1 MLRKRVQRLVNLAV
15 ERRPELIVLVDFDGF
30 NRRFAKT
37 IRQRQTVDWTPR
49 IVRYV
54 SPQVWASRA
63 GRAKALA
70 RDIDLLLCLFPFE
83 KQWYAQRFPQMKV
96 EVVGPPIFDR
106 YADDKFKIPK
116 AASAD
121 GKPLVVLLPGSRKA
135 ELKRHLPVMY
145 EALQLIA
152 QKQEVR
158 YRVVLPE
165 GVDIGGMF
173 ADLPPTFLSNVQ
185 NGGLA
190 DALREAS
197 IAISK
202 TGTITLECAFFGV
215 PTVAI
220 YKTSWLTA
228 LIARLVIKVNFLAM
242 PNLLANEPVFPELLQ
257 QKATPQRIASE
268 ALNLLH
274 DETRRTEIKRKLQTI
289 IAQLGG
295 VGSTE
300 RAATA
305 VINLIRG

>member
-1 MLRKRVQRLVNLAV
+1 
-15 ERRPELIVLVDFDGF
+15 
-30 NRRFAKT
+30 
-37 IRQRQTVDWTPR
+37 
-49 IVRYV
+49 
-54 SPQVWASRA
+54 
-63 GRAKALA
+63 
-70 RDIDLLLCLFPFE
+70 
-83 KQWYAQRFPQMKV
+83 
-96 EVVGPPIFDR
+96 
-106 YADDKFKIPK
+106 
-116 AASAD
+116 
-121 GKPLVVLLPGSRKA
+121 
-135 ELKRHLPVMY
+135 
-145 EALQLIA
+145 
-152 QKQEVR
+152 
-158 YRVVLPE
+158 VVLPE

-257 QKATPQRIASE
+257 QEATPQRIASE